1 MIIAYKERGHS
12 LKILFSGV
20 NSQENCGYRLKRIV
34 RDAIEKTLFYERF
47 WRDTEVSVTFCD
59 NRYIHKINKTHRN
72 IDKPTDVLSF
82 PLTDYESSDVPFADE
97 LDGSLGDIVI
107 SLERAEEQ
115 ANEFGH
121 SFEREIAFLTVHSML
136 HLLGYDHVNS
146 EEEELV
152 MRKKQSDVL
161 KNMGLDIK

>member
-82 PLTDYESSDVPFADE
+82 PMFEKDE
-97 LDGSLGDIVI
+97 LAEADGYAIALGDIII
-107 SLERAEEQ
+107 SLERAKEQ
-115 ANEFGH
+115 AKEIGNT
-121 SFEREIAFLTVHSML
+121 FEQEVAFLTVHSTL
-136 HLLGYDHVNS
+136 HLLGYDHEDPHD
-146 EEEELV
+146 EEIMCEKQRKIVAELE
-152 MRKKQSDVL
+152 L
-161 KNMGLDIK
+161 Y